1 MKGEVVEVCL
11 SDCKG
16 VKKTPVGECVIVKD
30 YGLEGDSHASSEY
43 HRQVCLLASESIGKM
58 TARGYDVGPGSFAE
72 NITTRGLDLL
82 AIPIGARVQI
92 GEVLLEITQK
102 GKECHDGCAVYQEI
116 GACIA
121 RTEAIF
127 GRVLEGGT
135 VRAGDAV
142 EVLGESN
149 ESGA

>member
-1 MKGEVVEVCL
+1 MKGEVVEVCV
-11 SDCKG
+11 SESKG
-16 VKKTPVGECVIVKD
+16 VKKTPVGQCLIIKN

-43 HRQVCLLASESIGKM
+43 HRQVCLLAQESIAKM
-58 TARGYDVGPGSFAE
+58 TSQGYDVGPGSFAE

-82 AIPIGARVQI
+82 VIPIGAKVRA
-92 GEVLLEITQK
+92 GEVLLEVTQK

-127 GRVLEGGT
+127 GRVLRGGT

-142 EVLGESN
+142 EVLEEDAS
-149 ESGA
+149 